1 MAFSDLFSV
10 SFLVSLGIT
19 LLLTG
24 LLGMFLVQKIQ
35 EQNHKMASM
44 LGLVSTMAE
53 ELNFMRGRMQMM
65 SYVPQPQQGGLN
77 NQNQNQN
84 QMESVNLIPVSDG
97 DTSEDDSDTEDEDT
111 DDDDS
116 SEDEDDISENED
128 EEVQQFIELNP
139 NAQSIKVINFS
150 NSEDL
155 ENEDIEELHD
165 VDDLND
171 LDDADNDNDDNEDD
185 DDNDENDTNEEND
198 NTITLHNVESEL
210 ENNDIAEQTKN
221 LIKTI
226 DIDVSTLE
234 ETTTIDYRKMSLNK
248 LKSIAVNKGLITES
262 DKVTKNALLKMLKA
276 E

>member
-65 SYVPQPQQGGLN
+65 SYVPQNQQGGLN
-77 NQNQNQN
+77 NQN

-97 DTSEDDSDTEDEDT
+97 DTSEDDSDTEDEDEE

-116 SEDEDDISENED
+116 SEDDSSENED

-155 ENEDIEELHD
+155 ENEEIEELQDVD

-171 LDDADNDNDDNEDD
+171 LDDDDNDDSDENDDKEENDDNDNA
-185 DDNDENDTNEEND
+185 
-198 NTITLHNVESEL
+198 ITLHEVEPEL
-210 ENNDIAEQTKN
+210 ENIDIGEQTKN